1 MKLNKTM
8 ELKVVPEEIK
18 GSSLRPYTCFLGV
31 KVVKL
36 RSEYGVSVDT
46 PLPHH
51 HLFDLHAKGIAGE

>member
-46 PLPHH
+46 PQVSK
-51 HLFDLHAKGIAGE
+51 F